1 MLFVEES
8 MDEHWLWPVKGG
20 TRKEKLLAL
29 AYALE
34 LALLAA
40 AFYWLAWTLAPYF

>member
-1 MLFVEES
+1 ME
-8 MDEHWLWPVKGG
+8 EHWLWPFKGG
-20 TRKEKLLAL
+20 GWKDRLLAL

-40 AFYWLAWTLAPYF
+40 FLYCLAWTLDPYFF

>member
-1 MLFVEES
+1 ME
-8 MDEHWLWPVKGG
+8 EHWLWPFRGG
-20 TRKEKLLAL
+20 SRKDRLLAL

-40 AFYWLAWTLAPYF
+40 GFYWLAWTLAPCF